1 MLLALGLG
9 TVSVGY
15 AVLVWGQRLATR
27 NPQSFAYL
35 IGLSQDSSVALTST
49 GSSSTAALGSP
60 KGTPGTASALLP
72 GHPNPTL
79 SNPSGALR

>member
-1 MLLALGLG
+1 MLLALGLV

-15 AVLVWGQRLATR
+15 AVTVWGQRLATR

-35 IGLSQDSSVALTST
+35 IGLSQDGTMSTSSG
-49 GSSSTAALGSP
+49 GSSGPAPTYSS

-72 GHPNPTL
+72 LHPNPTL
-79 SNPSGALR
+79 HDPSGALR